1 MTPREQSVQALEL
14 LKQSILAYLSVHSSG
29 ATNAEI
35 AEELNLR
42 SDFEGK
48 SKDYLS
54 YSLLGL
60 LISEGK
66 VYHEKVGSK
75 RLYYSAR
82 TRTMS

>member
-1 MTPREQSVQALEL
+1 MTPREQSIHAVEL
-14 LKQSILAYLSVHSSG
+14 IKQSILAYLSVHPVG

-60 LISEGK
+60 LIREGK
-66 VYHEKVGSK
+66 VYHEKIGNK
-75 RLYYSAR
+75 RLYYS
-82 TRTMS
+82 TRTKTMS